1 MRDPGKSQKGFSLI
15 EVLVALA
22 IALLVLTALLSLEM
36 KASRLAAE
44 TSVGI
49 DTLPVAI
56 EQIEEVAQREPTGR
70 SEIVK
75 GDYTVVTDIR
85 EVLTGVNMVRIKVEV
100 FYNEKPYADLSLYK
114 FKQ

>member
-1 MRDPGKSQKGFSLI
+1 MRQHGKSRRGFSLI

-56 EQIEEVAQREPTGR
+56 EQVEEVAQREPTGR

-75 GDYTVVTDIR
+75 GDYTVVTDVR

-100 FYNEKPYADLSLYK
+100 YYDEKPYADLSLYK

>member
-1 MRDPGKSQKGFSLI
+1 MREPGKTQRGFSLI

-22 IALLVLTALLSLEM
+22 IALLVLSALLSLEM
-36 KASRLAAE
+36 KASGLAAE

-56 EQIEEVAQREPTGR
+56 EKIEEAAKIEPTGR
-70 SEIVK
+70 SEIES
-75 GDYTVVTDIR
+75 GDYSVVTDVR

-100 FYNEKPYADLSLYK
+100 YYNEKPYADLSLYK